1 MNAYRHLQRA
11 LPPLLVFSLVSNLA
25 VLISPLFM
33 MQVLD
38 RVIPSGNT
46 ATLLLLGGL
55 ALAALSLQAG
65 VEWGRDLALRRL
77 STWAEALGTG
87 HVVATAGQSPK
98 GQPARS
104 QTDRS
109 EIDRIAGL
117 SQALASP
124 AATAGLSLPWLPLF
138 LLALWIIHPGFLLLL
153 LGLLC
158 LFGLARLVERQMTRA
173 GSSALTRLQQQ
184 EAAVLHHAGDFAG
197 RLGVAMIE
205 QNLLQRF
212 QRLQAAR
219 HRQSDQLAGYQ
230 TALAGIN
237 SWLRSL
243 GQIMA
248 LGLGAFLV
256 TQNALSP
263 GGMIAASFI
272 LSRTYAAFEAAAT
285 QWPVIRQALSDYAA
299 LSKGGDAAEPP
310 PVEIPEFSG
319 TLRAEG
325 LIVPRGG
332 GAPPLLDRV
341 SFALDPGECLAIVGS
356 FGSGKTTLLQAISGV
371 APAPIGSAF
380 LDQSELRALRRQNLY
395 RATGYL
401 PQRAEL
407 VAGSIAE
414 NVACFEPDRQDAQVI
429 EAAKSAGVHGLIAA
443 LPDGY
448 ESDLAQAPYLLSAG
462 QVQRVALAR
471 ALYTKPKYL
480 FLDEPNALLDGD
492 GERALAQ
499 TLLRLKAEGT
509 TIVMVLHRSGLMGL
523 ADKILRLEQGRAI
536 DFGARAEVLARLS
549 GNRRR
554 MALPLLASSLQ
565 DLRDWVASQFT
576 RSSDEAFSQKAQ
588 LVAMELFHLALAQT
602 PSPQQDHPSVEFS
615 LKFLNEL
622 ECELRMV
629 GAGDADLEEKMVR
642 VRKQLATGCEPSGD
656 QPRDEMALAAVS
668 QMSQSF
674 ALHTQEDVTVFHVA
688 LHADR
693 GGLGEQQPQERIN

>member
-98 GQPARS
+98 GQSAAS
-104 QTDRS
+104 QTDRG

-124 AATAGLSLPWLPLF
+124 AATAGLSLPWLPFF
-138 LLALWIIHPGFLLLL
+138 LLALWLIHPGFLLLL
-153 LGLLC
+153 LGLLS

-173 GSSALTRLQQQ
+173 GSSALIRLQQQ
-184 EAAVLHHAGDFAG
+184 EAAVLQHAGDFAG

-212 QRLQAAR
+212 QRLQSAR

-230 TALAGIN
+230 TALAGIS

-256 TQNALSP
+256 TQNALSA
-263 GGMIAASFI
+263 GGMIAASLI
-272 LSRTYAAFEAAAT
+272 LSRTYAAFEAVAT
-285 QWPVIRQALSDYAA
+285 QWPVIRQALSDYVA

-341 SFALDPGECLAIVGS
+341 SFALDPGECLASVGS
-356 FGSGKTTLLQAISGV
+356 SGSGKTTLLQAISGV

-407 VAGSIAE
+407 VAGSIA
-414 NVACFEPDRQDAQVI
+414 
-429 EAAKSAGVHGLIAA
+429 
-443 LPDGY
+443 
-448 ESDLAQAPYLLSAG
+448 
-462 QVQRVALAR
+462 
-471 ALYTKPKYL
+471 
-480 FLDEPNALLDGD
+480 
-492 GERALAQ
+492 
-499 TLLRLKAEGT
+499 
-509 TIVMVLHRSGLMGL
+509 
-523 ADKILRLEQGRAI
+523 
-536 DFGARAEVLARLS
+536 
-549 GNRRR
+549 
-554 MALPLLASSLQ
+554 
-565 DLRDWVASQFT
+565 
-576 RSSDEAFSQKAQ
+576 
-588 LVAMELFHLALAQT
+588 
-602 PSPQQDHPSVEFS
+602 
-615 LKFLNEL
+615 
-622 ECELRMV
+622 
-629 GAGDADLEEKMVR
+629 
-642 VRKQLATGCEPSGD
+642 
-656 QPRDEMALAAVS
+656 
-668 QMSQSF
+668 
-674 ALHTQEDVTVFHVA
+674 
-688 LHADR
+688 
-693 GGLGEQQPQERIN
+693 